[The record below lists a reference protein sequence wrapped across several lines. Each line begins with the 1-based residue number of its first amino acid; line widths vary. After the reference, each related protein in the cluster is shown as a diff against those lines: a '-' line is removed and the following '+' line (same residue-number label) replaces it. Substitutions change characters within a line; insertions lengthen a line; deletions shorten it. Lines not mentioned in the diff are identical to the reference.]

1 MMNNLINVVAKIYTG
16 MVVAVTLI
24 TLVIGK
30 GSADGEIIGLAAVI
44 GMLIGFGAI
53 MIGNL
58 IMEARW
64 FIKKHNVKKEQI
76 NKVEVKEAAQ

>member
-1 MMNNLINVVAKIYTG
+1 MMNNLINVVAKTYTG
-16 MVVAVTLI
+16 MVVSVTLI

>member
-76 NKVEVKEAAQ
+76 NKVEIKEAAQ

>member
-1 MMNNLINVVAKIYTG
+1 MMNNLINVVAKTYTG

>member
-58 IMEARW
+58 IIEARW

>member
-64 FIKKHNVKKEQI
+64 LIKKHNVKKEQI

>member
-16 MVVAVTLI
+16 MVVVVTLI

>member
-1 MMNNLINVVAKIYTG
+1 MMNNLINDVAKIYTG

>member
-30 GSADGEIIGLAAVI
+30 GSTDGEIIGLAAVI

>member
-44 GMLIGFGAI
+44 GMLIGFGTI

-64 FIKKHNVKKEQI
+64 FIKKHSVKKEQT

>member
-16 MVVAVTLI
+16 MVVVVTLI

-30 GSADGEIIGLAAVI
+30 GSVDGEIIGLAAVI

>member
-1 MMNNLINVVAKIYTG
+1 MMNNLVNVVAKIYTG

>member
-76 NKVEVKEAAQ
+76 DKVEVKEAAQ